1 MVPETMTPGP
11 RSPMGISC
19 DEEKNLRSLDT
30 KNATSISFTNKSE
43 KTKRVYWL
51 DHAGK
56 RVLYAHV

>member
-1 MVPETMTPGP
+1 
-11 RSPMGISC
+11 MGISC